1 MLQLQRVTK
10 VISGIEFELLTDENN
25 AYYFTEANLEKN
37 LQTGERS
44 IRDFL
49 ANKSPEALRCKNSL
63 SGKFAKIQG
72 YNKSVKVYDL
82 IVVENY
88 LAYQARKL
96 NPVAIVLQSTFVGLG
111 LYTWCATAFGRSV
124 DVAVVDNW
132 NRLRG
137 CVTEDYQPLLCAW
150 HKVDTDAGVTTCP
163 YGGFVQNVKRAGKV
177 DLVRPDEMDAAMLKR
192 YHSMIK
198 AYDLLRKLGMT
209 DKQARTKLTELY

>member
-49 ANKSPEALRCKNSL
+49 VGKSPEALRCKNSL
-63 SGKFAKIQG
+63 SGKLAKIQG

-96 NPVAIVLQSTFVGLG
+96 NEVAIVLQSEFVGLG

-124 DVAVVDNW
+124 DVVVVDNW
-132 NRLRG
+132 TRAR
-137 CVTEDYQPLLCAW
+137 EAMSKEFPELCKW
-150 HKVDTDAGVTTCP
+150 HKADLEAGVTTAP
-163 YGGFVQNVKRAGKV
+163 YVAFVVNFKRDANLETIKPG
-177 DLVRPDEMDAAMLKR
+177 EMSAEQLRRYEKAMAF
-192 YHSMIK
+192 YETC
-198 AYDLLRKLGMT
+198 RKIGMT
-209 DKQARTKLTELY
+209 DKQAREKLRMHF